1 MIFTSA
7 RIKMIHITGY
17 SSSHS
22 DNVEKKFIVG
32 KYSNLKHLFKN
43 FEEKWLYKHGIIEEV
58 YDKTRFI

>member
-22 DNVEKKFIVG
+22 DNVKKKFIVG

-43 FEEKWLYKHGIIEEV
+43 FEEK
-58 YDKTRFI
+58 